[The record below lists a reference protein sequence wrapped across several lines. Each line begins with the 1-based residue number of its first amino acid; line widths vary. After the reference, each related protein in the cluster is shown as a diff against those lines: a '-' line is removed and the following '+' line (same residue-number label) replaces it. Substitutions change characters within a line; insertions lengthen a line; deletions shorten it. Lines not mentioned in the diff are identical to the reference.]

1 MVKNLPAM
9 REKQVQSLGREVPLE
24 KEMAT
29 HSSSLA
35 WRSSWTEEPGS
46 YSPWS
51 CKELDTTKQ
60 LTHTLEVAL
69 VLKNPFAN
77 AGDLRD
83 VGLILGSGRSP
94 GGGHGNPLHI
104 LAWRSPWTEKPT
116 VHRVVELE
124 VT

>member
-9 REKQVQSLGREVPLE
+9 WENQVQSLGREVPLE
-24 KEMAT
+24 KEMAI
-29 HSSSLA
+29 HSGSLA
-35 WRSSWTEEPGS
+35 WRGSWTEEPGS

-60 LTHTLEVAL
+60 LTHTPKVAL
-69 VLKNPFAN
+69 VVKNPFAN

-83 VGLILGSGRSP
+83 VGSILGSGRSP

-116 VHRVVELE
+116 VHRVVESWK
-124 VT
+124 

>member
-9 REKQVQSLGREVPLE
+9 WENQVQSLGREVPLE
-24 KEMAT
+24 KKMAT
-29 HSSSLA
+29 HSGSLA
-35 WRSSWTEEPGS
+35 WRGSWTEEPGS

-60 LTHTLEVAL
+60 LTHTLKVAL
-69 VLKNPFAN
+69 VVKNPFAN

-83 VGLILGSGRSP
+83 VGSILGSGRSP

-116 VHRVVELE
+116 VHRVVESWK
-124 VT
+124 